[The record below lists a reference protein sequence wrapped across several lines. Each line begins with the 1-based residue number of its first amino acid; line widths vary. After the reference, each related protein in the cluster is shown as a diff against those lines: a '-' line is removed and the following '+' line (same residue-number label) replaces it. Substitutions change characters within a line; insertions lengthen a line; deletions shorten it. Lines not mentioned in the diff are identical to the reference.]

1 MVNVLIN
8 YVKICIIYVKMKY
21 CYINLKKKCILY
33 FNGYW
38 IRIKILKNDEDNK
51 LICKII
57 I

>member
-21 CYINLKKKCILY
+21 CYINLKKKCILCC
-33 FNGYW
+33 NGYW
-38 IRIKILKNDEDNK
+38 IRIKILKSDEDNK